1 MKLKKR
7 IEQLIDALIEASP
20 DQIRAVD
27 QELDTLEQ
35 IIVEKQFDC
44 I

>member
-7 IEQLIDALIEASP
+7 IEELIDALIEASP
-20 DQIRAVD
+20 DQIQAVD

>member
-1 MKLKKR
+1 MTLKKR
-7 IEQLIDALIEASP
+7 IEQLIDALIDASP
-20 DQIRAVD
+20 DQIQAVD

>member
-1 MKLKKR
+1 MKLKKL
-7 IEQLIDALIEASP
+7 IEQLTDALIDASP
-20 DQIRAVD
+20 DQIQAVD

-35 IIVEKQFDC
+35 IIFEKQFDC